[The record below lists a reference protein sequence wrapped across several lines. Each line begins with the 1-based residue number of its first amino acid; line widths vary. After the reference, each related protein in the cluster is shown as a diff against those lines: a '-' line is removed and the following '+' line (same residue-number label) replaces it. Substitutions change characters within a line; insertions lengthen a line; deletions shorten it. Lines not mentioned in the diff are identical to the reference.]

1 MVNAYCMISA
11 APGKTME
18 VLQKVKA
25 IDEVKLADSVAGEY
39 DIVTRIEVDSLEK
52 LSKIVFGVIRV
63 MPGVMATM
71 TLIVF

>member
-1 MVNAYCMISA
+1 MVKAYCLISA

-39 DIVTRIEVDSLEK
+39 DIVTRVEADSLER
-52 LSKIVFGVIRV
+52 LSKIVFGEIRV
-63 MPGVMATM
+63 MPGVMTTM

>member
-1 MVNAYCMISA
+1 MVNAYCLISA

-39 DIVTRIEVDSLEK
+39 DIVTRVEAGSLER
-52 LSKIVFGVIRV
+52 LSKIVFGEIRV
-63 MPGVMATM
+63 IPGVIATM

>member
-1 MVNAYCMISA
+1 MVTAYCLISA

-39 DIVTRIEVDSLEK
+39 DIVTRIEVESLEK

-63 MPGVMATM
+63 MLGVMATM

>member
-1 MVNAYCMISA
+1 
-11 APGKTME
+11 ME

-39 DIVTRIEVDSLEK
+39 DIVTRVEADSLER
-52 LSKIVFGVIRV
+52 LSKIVFGEIRV